1 MEPKY
6 IIGIII
12 FVLLILILFKN
23 NEGFLT
29 GNESVAN
36 ITKVYA
42 DASGT
47 ATFNNINSNK
57 ITTNKITT
65 AEINITGTGNTIFP
79 ITGNLDVSGNTRLKQ
94 NLTVAGN
101 LDLSGNL
108 QVTGSN
114 VNRIVNGALV
124 VDKICFTDGTCMTS
138 GGGKIGLR
146 LYKKDDR
153 SRYRGF
159 EFGTN
164 AIGNSLGFQIL
175 GSGDHHWQGYAS
187 PWNENDTL
195 YLSSTPYA

>member
-12 FVLLILILFKN
+12 FVLLLLILFKN

-42 DASGT
+42 DTTGT
-47 ATFNNINSNK
+47 AVFNNLN
-57 ITTNKITT
+57 TNKITT
-65 AEINITGTGNTIFP
+65 KEISITGAGNTDFP
-79 ITGNLDVSGNTRLKQ
+79 VTGNLDVSGNTRLKQ

-108 QVTGSN
+108 QVTGAN
-114 VNRIVNGALV
+114 PNRIVNGALI

-138 GGGKIGLR
+138 GGGKIGLT

-153 SRYRGF
+153 SRLRGF
-159 EFGTN
+159 QFGTN
-164 AIGNSLGFQIL
+164 AIGNSVGFHVL
-175 GSGDHHWQGYAS
+175 GSSEHHWQGWAAPY
-187 PWNENDTL
+187 PENDTL
-195 YLSSTPYA
+195 YLSSTPYT